1 MSTWCIIIMLVS
13 VIILHTY
20 QVAHRA
26 NVILMGDSLGDLKM
40 SHGIDHDV
48 CLTVGF
54 LNHDTEA
61 LLPQYRAAYDI
72 VLLHDAPMHWVGTL
86 LLGMQR

>member
-1 MSTWCIIIMLVS
+1 MLVS